1 MSVIAQNPSAAS
13 TAAGFER
20 TWGDLRA
27 INVLRWGL
35 CALLAS
41 LTLMDEPERLIT
53 GVMPDLMPPVLA
65 LFLMSASLFTLMLL
79 LRQPALTVQIYLQAW
94 IDVLLLITLV
104 YATGGVDN
112 GLAVLLVTAVIG
124 IATLLPRRAA
134 LSLTAFAILA
144 LLMEEGLRVWQKLSP
159 GSDFTLTGLLCAL
172 MLLGSFAANAMARRM
187 RETAALA
194 EQKLLDLANLEQLNE
209 RIIQH
214 MAAGVLVVDHTA
226 RVRQINAAARQQL
239 GLKGRRATT
248 SLRAINPG
256 LSDAWEAWSQRRET
270 AADGPVLRTN
280 DRELQPHF
288 LRMGEYEPA
297 ASLIFLEDM
306 EAVHQRVQQIKQA
319 ALGRLTASIA
329 HEIRNPLSAITHASQ
344 LLGEWRNSPEEEA
357 RLLEI
362 INKHCLRIDRIIDD
376 VLSLSKRRDLQPDN
390 IQLRRWLVNQADEY
404 LREHPSAE
412 IQLDFSQ
419 VAQGITVRFDP
430 LHLQQILNNLWDNAS
445 RYAKRQDGQPT
456 KVTHRT
462 QPRPN
467 LNITE
472 LEVCDNGPGIPQDY
486 IGQIFEPFYTSQST
500 GTGLGLYIARELC
513 ECNHAQIDIQQ
524 EPGQGA
530 CFQIRFSN
538 TWQAVPQ

>member
-1 MSVIAQNPSAAS
+1 MSAVAQTTNITNSAP
-13 TAAGFER
+13 GFER

-27 INVLRWGL
+27 INLLRWAL
-35 CALLAS
+35 CALLGS
-41 LTLMDEPERLIT
+41 LTLMEEPERLIT

-65 LFLMSASLFTLMLL
+65 LFLMSATLFTLMLL
-79 LRQPALTVQIYLQAW
+79 LRQPALTMQIYLQAW
-94 IDVLLLITLV
+94 VDVLLLITLV

-134 LSLTAFAILA
+134 LSLTAFAIFA
-144 LLMEEGLRVWQKLSP
+144 LFFEESLRAWQKLSP
-159 GSDFTLTGLLCAL
+159 GADFTLTGLLCAL

-226 RVRQINAAARQQL
+226 RVRQINAAAREQL
-239 GLKGRRATT
+239 GLKGRRAITT
-248 SLRAINPG
+248 LGAINTG
-256 LSDAWEAWSQRRET
+256 LADAWAAWSARREIS
-270 AADGPVLRTN
+270 ADGPTLKTE

-344 LLGEWRNSPEEEA
+344 LLSEWRNSPEEET

-362 INKHCLRIDRIIDD
+362 VNKHCLRIDRIISD
-376 VLSLSKRRDLQPDN
+376 VLSLSKKRDIQPQN
-390 IQLRRWLVNQADEY
+390 IQLRAWLENQADEY
-404 LREHPSAE
+404 LREHPDTE
-412 IQLDFSQ
+412 LHLDFAS
-419 VAQGITVRFDP
+419 VAEDITVRFDP
-430 LHLQQILNNLWDNAS
+430 LHLQQILNNLWDNAY
-445 RYAKRQDGQPT
+445 RYAKRDDAPPPR
-456 KVTHRT
+456 VTHRAH
-462 QPRPN
+462 PRPN
-467 LNITE
+467 LNATE
-472 LEVCDNGPGIPQDY
+472 LEICDNGPGIPAERQ
-486 IGQIFEPFYTSQST
+486 GQIFEPFYTSQSS

-513 ECNHAQIDIQQ
+513 ECNHAQIGIQQ
-524 EPGQGA
+524 TAAQGA
-530 CFQIRFSN
+530 CFQIRFTN
-538 TWQAVPQ
+538 TWQAAPQ

>member
-419 VAQGITVRFDP
+419 VAQ
-430 LHLQQILNNLWDNAS
+430 
-445 RYAKRQDGQPT
+445 
-456 KVTHRT
+456 
-462 QPRPN
+462 
-467 LNITE
+467 
-472 LEVCDNGPGIPQDY
+472 
-486 IGQIFEPFYTSQST
+486 
-500 GTGLGLYIARELC
+500 
-513 ECNHAQIDIQQ
+513 
-524 EPGQGA
+524 
-530 CFQIRFSN
+530 
-538 TWQAVPQ
+538 